1 VSVTLLARYCRSNR
15 MVSMQ
20 RSSNA
25 MHTSMR
31 PRTLAAKNSLRWNRT
46 RSTESQSRNEAR
58 SLGWNFTRGALA
70 PSFFNVTKRGR
81 ALVSTVKGYL
91 SSKSKVQPTD
101 VRYRHVLS
109 ICLRCRRS
117 PLSCAVAPLLS
128 SAVSFPSHPH
138 STEFRSRR
146 VNTAIRAPR

>member
-1 VSVTLLARYCRSNR
+1 MRCTPLCVREHS
-15 MVSMQ
+15 Q
-20 RSSNA
+20 R
-25 MHTSMR
+25 
-31 PRTLAAKNSLRWNRT
+31 NSLRWNRT
-46 RSTESQSRNEAR
+46 RSTESQSGNEAR

-91 SSKSKVQPTD
+91 SSRSKVQPTD

-109 ICLRCRRS
+109 MCLRCRRS
-117 PLSCAVAPLLS
+117 PLSCAVVPLPP